1 MSNIPTETKLQISG
15 FKKRNTIFILI
26 WKLFL
31 EGDLYKKN
39 SIPKVTFVQ
48 VINIWQKL
56 ETMNYIHVEVLINM
70 CMLW

>member
-31 EGDLYKKN
+31 EGDLYKK
-39 SIPKVTFVQ
+39 K
-48 VINIWQKL
+48 
-56 ETMNYIHVEVLINM
+56 IHTKSDF
-70 CMLW
+70 CTG